1 MHTEAWLPLR
11 PGLFPIMAYMG
22 TGADGEASQ
31 ERGTFWASGIWV
43 GISLG
48 EINERVEKSVIS
60 DCKRAQK
67 G

>member
-1 MHTEAWLPLR
+1 MYTGAWLPLQ

-22 TGADGEASQ
+22 TGTDGEASP
-31 ERGTFWASGIWV
+31 ERGTFQASGIWV
-43 GISLG
+43 GISLV

-60 DCKRAQK
+60 ACKRAQK